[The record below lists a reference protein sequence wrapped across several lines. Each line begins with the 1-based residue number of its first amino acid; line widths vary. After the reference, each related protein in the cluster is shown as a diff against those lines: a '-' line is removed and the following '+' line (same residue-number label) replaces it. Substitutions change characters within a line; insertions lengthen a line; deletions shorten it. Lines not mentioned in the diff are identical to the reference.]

1 MDYEIGNSPTDSRWF
16 AVWTR
21 SRQEKSSAAMLEAI
35 GIPHF
40 LPLKSEVRQWSDR
53 RQTVTV
59 PLFSG
64 YLFVRINPA
73 RDGRLQVL
81 KTLGIAGFVGNQAGP
96 LPIPDQQIEDI
107 RTVLEKRVECIVLP
121 LLNEGDRVRVM
132 RGPLTGVEGRLVR
145 NNSST
150 RLSISIEMI
159 HKSLLV
165 SVSRHD
171 VEMLEQRGMTHIL
184 PQGSRN
190 FPGVTPGMHL
200 NGEGRVLRCEPRCAK
215 DTGATESVLA
225 TSVQFYPKASELNLS
240 HFESSGQ
247 VVEAKIYEQVRTVRR
262 ISFGMPSLVRKK
274 RCPSFQSLVALNMC

>member
-1 MDYEIGNSPTDSRWF
+1 MDYEIEHSPTDSQWF

-21 SRQEKSSAAMLEAI
+21 SRQEKSSAAMLDAI

-81 KTLGIAGFVGNQAGP
+81 KTPGIAGFVGNRTGP
-96 LPIPDQQIEDI
+96 LPVPDLQIEDI
-107 RTVLEKRVECIVLP
+107 RTVLETRVECIVLP

-132 RGPLTGVEGRLVR
+132 RGPLAGVEGRLVR
-145 NNSST
+145 SNSLT

-171 VEMLEQRGMTHIL
+171 VESVEHRGMSHI
-184 PQGSRN
+184 QSQAARN
-190 FPGVTPGMHL
+190 FL
-200 NGEGRVLRCEPRCAK
+200 DAGRNEF
-215 DTGATESVLA
+215 SY
-225 TSVQFYPKASELNLS
+225 S
-240 HFESSGQ
+240 
-247 VVEAKIYEQVRTVRR
+247 
-262 ISFGMPSLVRKK
+262 
-274 RCPSFQSLVALNMC
+274 